1 MIRRAV
7 AAGVLVVAVVAAAR
21 PSLPP
26 DVTRA
31 LRDAQYVYIQSERK
45 GGELGKPAEIWFFVE
60 GDTLYVGTRPQSWRV
75 KRIKA
80 GRNKARIAVGSPG
93 GPAYDATGKV
103 VRDPAVEAKL
113 MEAYAKKYPDGWPKH
128 ADGFREGFRTG
139 ERVLVAYS
147 PR

>member
-45 GGELGKPAEIWFFVE
+45 GGEFGKPAEIWFFVE

-80 GRNKARIAVGSPG
+80 GRTKARIAVGSPG

-113 MEAYAKKYPDGWPKH
+113 MEAFAKKYPDGWSKH